1 MKLVGLT
8 GGIGTGKSTV
18 SALLRARGVCV
29 VDADEATRAVQVP
42 GSPGLERI
50 VEAFGPEFLTPS
62 GELDRARLAAIVFKD
77 PEARRR
83 LNAIVHPLVRAWMAE
98 RVREAAERGERIVV
112 LDIPLLYESRGEEG
126 LDAVI
131 VVYAPPEL
139 QLRRL
144 VELRGM
150 SEAEA
155 RERIAAQLPIDEKR
169 RRARHVI
176 LNTGDL
182 EWLRAEVE
190 RVWREVAADPPGP
203 DPPGRG
209 RQG

>member
-209 RQG
+209 RRG